1 MLIAFSKQFKHMSTH
16 FKHHSQIV
24 HKFDINVGHM
34 LKTLST
40 HFQINFNTFPKSCLA
55 HVQICFNWVS
65 NQFENGVNTVSTQF
79 PHMFNIC
86 SKKCN
91 MSNTA
96 PTHFRICST
105 YCQHICQTIAKPFPT
120 HFQTMLKPV
129 PAPFQYTPTL
139 FPSHF
144 QNSVNTFP
152 VSVVCYLVP
161 KLLLNGCEFVK
172 IIFVTGWYKVT
183 PWQIFPY
190 RITGDE
196 RTSTRLEIQ
205 IHFWFKP
212 IISRWVTPTRVS
224 QHPPLLVSGRAVLQ
238 LNAPSLRATVTI
250 SWFPGRVPRNNFS
263 MDQSIVSIADDGAV
277 RGSY

>member
-1 MLIAFSKQFKHMSTH
+1 MFRQISQSFRKRCQ
-16 FKHHSQIV
+16 HS
-24 HKFDINVGHM
+24 
-34 LKTLST
+34 
-40 HFQINFNTFPKSCLA
+40 FNTFPT
-55 HVQICFNWVS
+55 HVQ
-65 NQFENGVNTVSTQF
+65 
-79 PHMFNIC
+79 HMLKQLQHVQH
-86 SKKCN
+86 S
-91 MSNTA
+91 SNTFRNMLNVLL
-96 PTHFRICST
+96 THV
-105 YCQHICQTIAKPFPT
+105 QHICQTIAKPFPT

-139 FPSHF
+139 FPSQF
-144 QNSVNTFP
+144 QNSVNTCP

-161 KLLLNGCEFVK
+161 KLLLNGCGFVK

-196 RTSTRLEIQ
+196 RTSKRLEIQ
-205 IHFWFKP
+205 FHFWFKP

-250 SWFPGRVPRNNFS
+250 SWFPGRVPRNIFS
-263 MDQSIVSIADDGAV
+263 MNLSMMCIADDGAV
-277 RGSY
+277 RGS